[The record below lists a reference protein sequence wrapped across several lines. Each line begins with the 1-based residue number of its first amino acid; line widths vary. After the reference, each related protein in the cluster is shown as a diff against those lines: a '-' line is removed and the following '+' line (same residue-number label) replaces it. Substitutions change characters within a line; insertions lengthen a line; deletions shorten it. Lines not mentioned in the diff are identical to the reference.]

1 MIEIRLILMV
11 VYLIAIYYIQRN
23 SVEIEKH
30 NDAKYSKGVLAF
42 SALLELITHVIVIII
57 ILNFE

>member
-11 VYLIAIYYIQRN
+11 VYLIAIYYIQRS

-30 NDAKYSKGVLAF
+30 NHDKYSQGVLAF
-42 SALLELITHVIVIII
+42 SALLELITHIIVIII